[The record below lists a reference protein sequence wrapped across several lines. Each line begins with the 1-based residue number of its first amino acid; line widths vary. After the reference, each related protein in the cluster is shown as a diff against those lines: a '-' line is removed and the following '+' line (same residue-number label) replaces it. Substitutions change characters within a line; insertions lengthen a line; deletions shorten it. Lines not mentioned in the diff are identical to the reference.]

1 MVTLK
6 MHLSIT
12 KTEEEKKIPLHL
24 MPEIFRDSG
33 SIYKMYIPSP
43 LLQYAT
49 TECMKCVWTNVLFAF
64 KDTAG

>member
-1 MVTLK
+1 
-6 MHLSIT
+6 
-12 KTEEEKKIPLHL
+12 

-33 SIYKMYIPSP
+33 SIYKMYIPRP